1 MCINGNKPSENMEYI
16 TKTEGIGGTIK
27 YYYEDFNVSE
37 ISYFNSNSNGKYLI
51 AELEKKNWDLNHCIK
66 IISNKLNISYKRI
79 GFAGTKD
86 KRAVTRQKISI
97 YNINKEQLESISIKD
112 IHLKYLGYSNK
123 KIEIGDLIKN
133 KFEINIRFLKYNKQ
147 KTKLLIENIT
157 NEIISIGGVPNY
169 YGIQRFGD
177 KREITHLIGYYILK
191 RDYKQAV
198 LTYLTSIS
206 CEEDEDTKKMRKYIL
221 KEMNFKEALKICPLY
236 LSPERTLLDSLIK
249 NNNNYLDSILNFPN
263 NLFMMFIHSYQ
274 SQIFNCIISERLK
287 RNLKLNE
294 AIIGDIV
301 CYQTKEKTPK
311 ISSIEKV
318 TIDNIDGINNL
329 IKKKRAYITAPLI
342 GYDTI
347 IASGIPGE
355 IEKTIFEKT
364 KLNISDFN
372 FENEKNKNIH
382 KFSSRGTRKE
392 ILLVVE
398 PTFSIVGDDNNFFV
412 NMKFE
417 LPKGSYATTILREYI
432 K

>member
-27 YYYEDFNVSE
+27 YYCEDFDVSE

-97 YNINKEQLESISIKD
+97 YNINKEKLESISIKD

-191 RDYKQAV
+191 RDYK
-198 LTYLTSIS
+198 
-206 CEEDEDTKKMRKYIL
+206 
-221 KEMNFKEALKICPLY
+221 
-236 LSPERTLLDSLIK
+236 
-249 NNNNYLDSILNFPN
+249 
-263 NLFMMFIHSYQ
+263 
-274 SQIFNCIISERLK
+274 
-287 RNLKLNE
+287 
-294 AIIGDIV
+294 
-301 CYQTKEKTPK
+301 
-311 ISSIEKV
+311 
-318 TIDNIDGINNL
+318 
-329 IKKKRAYITAPLI
+329 
-342 GYDTI
+342 
-347 IASGIPGE
+347 
-355 IEKTIFEKT
+355 
-364 KLNISDFN
+364 
-372 FENEKNKNIH
+372 
-382 KFSSRGTRKE
+382 
-392 ILLVVE
+392 
-398 PTFSIVGDDNNFFV
+398 
-412 NMKFE
+412 
-417 LPKGSYATTILREYI
+417 
-432 K
+432 